1 MKFIRWSLGVT
12 LLVAAI
18 PSYASTAYTLGAAEG
33 YNVFVFSS
41 YSTYGWSSIE
51 GSAAVGGSFSSLG
64 SMGFDQTPGTAHPSV
79 SGLVVGGSLAL
90 AGGQVNGDVWVG
102 GATSSTLY
110 GTFTVTGDLH
120 YGSAPSGHVNVNGSS
135 TALHGGT
142 LPVDFVSAAT
152 SLTQLSNALTD
163 MAANGTV
170 TGNASNYTLTATNCT
185 LCVFD
190 VTGGSMHSMT
200 INAPAGATV
209 VVNVSGTSSS
219 FSNGS
224 INYTGGASAA
234 NTIFNFGT
242 TTALSTSSIGFN
254 GSILAPL
261 ATFTGSNGQINGQ
274 LIAKAVSGESAAF
287 RSGNI
292 FQGNLGSAT
301 TGATGFATPE
311 PSTWLSLLTGLI
323 AFAGF
328 QKRRLKCAKLNKY
341 TK

>member
-1 MKFIRWSLGVT
+1 MRFIPWSLGAV
-12 LLVAAI
+12 LLIAAL
-18 PSYASTAYTLGAAEG
+18 PSCANTAYSLGAAEG

-51 GSAAVGGSFSSLG
+51 GSTAVGGSFSSLG
-64 SMGFDQTPGTAHPSV
+64 SMGFDQTPGTATPSV

-90 AGGQVNGDVWVG
+90 AGGQVNGDAWVG
-102 GATSSTLY
+102 GATSSTMY

-120 YGSAPSGHVNVNGSS
+120 YGTTPSGHVNVYGDD
-135 TALHGGT
+135 TALHGSP
-142 LPVDFVSAAT
+142 LPIDFVSAAT
-152 SLTQLSNALTD
+152 SLTQLSDALTN

-170 TGNASNYTLTATNCT
+170 TGNASNYTLTASNCT
-185 LCVFD
+185 ICVFD

-209 VVNVSGTSSS
+209 IVNVSGTSNS

-261 ATFTGSNGQINGQ
+261 ATFTGSNGQINGE

-292 FQGNLGSAT
+292 FRGNLGYST
-301 TGATGFATPE
+301 TGASPAATPE
-311 PSTWLSLLTGLI
+311 PSTWLSLLTALV

-328 QKRRLKCAKLNKY
+328 QKRRAA
-341 TK
+341 TRP